1 MRENE
6 KKEKKGSAS
15 QRGEIRWS
23 EMCGGNGWGRWGTCG
38 PKNISPYTFFLT
50 DWDIT
55 FFPSLKKI
63 FLKIIHSKLRSLF
76 FMHLIH
82 IK

>member
-23 EMCGGNGWGRWGTCG
+23 EMCGGNGWGRWGTYG
-38 PKNISPYTFFLT
+38 PRNISPYTFYFLT
-50 DWDIT
+50 DWDVT
-55 FFPSLKKI
+55 FFPSLKKK
-63 FLKIIHSKLRSLF
+63 KICPRNYT
-76 FMHLIH
+76 
-82 IK
+82 

>member
-23 EMCGGNGWGRWGTCG
+23 EMCGGNGWGSWEARET
-38 PKNISPYTFFLT
+38 
-50 DWDIT
+50 
-55 FFPSLKKI
+55 
-63 FLKIIHSKLRSLF
+63 H
-76 FMHLIH
+76 
-82 IK
+82 